1 MHCICVSFPNI
12 HIHGESMRDQIE
24 AIQVISFLCFLCSIL
39 PTWIDHV
46 ERDAI
51 FDVWKAVPEILDEDE
66 GDGELNVGDEEG
78 HGDGSCPPK
87 SPQHDHT

>member
-1 MHCICVSFPNI
+1 MFPNT
-12 HIHGESMRDQIE
+12 HGESMRDQRP
-24 AIQVISFLCFLCSIL
+24 SIL

-51 FDVWKAVPEILDEDE
+51 FDVWKTVPEILDEDE